1 MNQIPTPVTHP
12 IPLDTKVV
20 ANKPS
25 CPCKG
30 ASFTLVEGVVKKVIH
45 NQTGFWYYL
54 GDIGVTVRGEW
65 IQSIV
70 K

>member
-12 IPLDTKVV
+12 IAIDRKVV

-30 ASFTLVEGVVKKVIH
+30 ATYSLVEGVVKKVIH

-54 GDIGVTVRGEW
+54 DIGVTVRGEW
-65 IQSIV
+65 IQSV
-70 K
+70 KQ